1 MGLATSLSVDEIL
14 KFKDSGFSSKIGT
27 SGCAKV
33 VFFIYLCDAI
43 LALLLDCLFINYA
56 YAYET
61 VTMMGSRGTTA
72 VLSRAVRMR
81 QKLQSALEASTLDIE
96 DVSYQHAGHAAVKD
110 NANETHFNIKVI
122 SPKFEGQSLV
132 KRHRMVYDLL
142 TDELNSGLHAISI
155 VAKTP
160 KESGS

>member
-1 MGLATSLSVDEIL
+1 
-14 KFKDSGFSSKIGT
+14 
-27 SGCAKV
+27 
-33 VFFIYLCDAI
+33 
-43 LALLLDCLFINYA
+43 
-56 YAYET
+56 
-61 VTMMGSRGTTA
+61 MMGSRGTSA
-72 VLSRAVRMR
+72 VLSRAARMR
-81 QKLQSALEASTLDIE
+81 QKLQSALEASALDIE

-122 SPKFEGQSLV
+122 SKFEGQSLV

-160 KESGS
+160 KELGS